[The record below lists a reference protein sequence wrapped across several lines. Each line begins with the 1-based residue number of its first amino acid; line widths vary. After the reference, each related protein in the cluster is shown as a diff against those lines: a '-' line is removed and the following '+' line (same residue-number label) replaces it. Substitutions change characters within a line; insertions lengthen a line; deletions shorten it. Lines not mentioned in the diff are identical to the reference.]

1 MAVVLRPGLSL
12 RQSVEE
18 VFSTLLKPLNQFK
31 AWVRVAPLLRKP
43 LIHKGN
49 KDLEFVDAVT
59 KRILHGGHY
68 GHLSPLN
75 SGKYR
80 C

>member
-1 MAVVLRPGLSL
+1 MAVVLRPGLCL
-12 RQSVEE
+12 RQSVDK

-31 AWVRVAPLLRKP
+31 AWVWLAPLLRKP

-68 GHLSPLN
+68 GHLNPLN
-75 SGKYR
+75 YGKYR